1 MPVSRKNSHASF
13 TERYGPWAVVTG
25 ASSGIGREIAL
36 QLAARKLNLV
46 LVGRN
51 RQELD
56 ATARFIRSQGMQAD
70 IVVAD
75 FEQPQAVQT
84 VIDATASKVVGL
96 FVPAA
101 GFGDSGEFVNADL
114 EIQKSMVQVNLTSV
128 MVLSHHFAKRMV
140 DQGRGGIILVASMLG
155 FHGAPFSANYAATK
169 AYILSLGEAMAVEL
183 KASGVDVL
191 VSSPGPTE
199 TGFAQRAGMAMGK
212 TMTAR
217 DVARDTI
224 NALGESAT
232 VLPGFLTKF
241 LRTSLAMLPRALQVR
256 IIGNIMKGFSQKPDD
271 QRNINTA

>member
-1 MPVSRKNSHASF
+1 M
-13 TERYGPWAVVTG
+13 
-25 ASSGIGREIAL
+25 

-46 LVGRN
+46 LVGRD

-56 ATARFIRSQGMQAD
+56 STARFIRSQGMQAD
-70 IVVAD
+70 VVVAD
-75 FEQPQAVQT
+75 FEQPQAIEA

-101 GFGDSGEFVNADL
+101 GFGDSGEFVNSDL
-114 EIQKSMVQVNLTSV
+114 EIQKSMIQVNMTSV
-128 MVLSHHFAKRMV
+128 MVLSHYFANRMV

-199 TGFAQRAGMAMGK
+199 TGFSQRAGMAMGK
-212 TMTAR
+212 TMTAQ

-224 NALGESAT
+224 NALGQSAT

-241 LRTSLAMLPRALQVR
+241 LRTSLALLPRALQVR
-256 IIGNIMKGFSQKPDD
+256 IIGNIMKGFSQKPDAD
-271 QRNINTA
+271 RNNNTA